1 MLIFNYSKLID
12 PLLKDVRVFTL
23 EFAEIKKGDRVLDI
37 CCGTGDQAF
46 YYAKKG
52 AIVTGIDLNPK
63 MIETAE
69 TKKQKQEVS
78 DVYFK
83 VADATTLP
91 FKDHIFDMA
100 SISLALHEIESSKRD
115 KVVSEMK
122 RVVKKD
128 GCLIFIDFK
137 VPFVSN
143 TASYLIRLAEYFA
156 GKNNRE
162 SFKSYIE
169 EGGLPVLFERNKLKL
184 EKIAYFKDG
193 LLTIIKTKNTQ

>member
-12 PLLKDVRVFTL
+12 PLLKDIRVFTL
-23 EFAEIKKGDRVLDI
+23 ESAEIKKGDRVLDI

-46 YYAKKG
+46 YYVKKG

-63 MIETAE
+63 MIEVALSR
-69 TKKQKQEVS
+69 KQKQGVS
-78 DVYFK
+78 DIYFK
-83 VADATTLP
+83 VADAVTLP
-91 FKDHIFDMA
+91 FQDHIFDIA

-115 KVVSEMK
+115 AVISEMK

-128 GCLIFIDFK
+128 GRLIFIDFK

-143 TASYLIRLAEYFA
+143 TASYLIKVAEYLA

-162 SFKSYIE
+162 SLKSYIE
-169 EGGLPVLFERNKLKL
+169 EGGLPILLGRNKLKL
-184 EKIAYFKDG
+184 EKISYFKDG
-193 LLTIIKTKNTQ
+193 LLTIIKTKNI

>member
-1 MLIFNYSKLID
+1 MLFFNYSKLID
-12 PLLKDVRVFTL
+12 PLLKDLRVFTL

-52 AIVTGIDLNPK
+52 AIVTGVDLNPE
-63 MIETAE
+63 MIGTALSR
-69 TKKQKQEVS
+69 KQKQGVN
-78 DVYFK
+78 DIYFK

-91 FKDHIFDMA
+91 FKDHVFDTA
-100 SISLALHEIESSKRD
+100 SISLVLHEIEGSKRD
-115 KVVSEMK
+115 AVISEMK

-128 GCLIFIDFK
+128 GHLIFIDFK
-137 VPFVSN
+137 VPFISN
-143 TASYLIRLAEYFA
+143 TASYLIKTVEYLA

-169 EGGLPVLFERNKLKL
+169 EGGLPILLTRNKLKL
-184 EKIAYFKDG
+184 EKISYLKDG
-193 LLTIIKTKNTQ
+193 LLAIIKTKNTP

>member
-12 PLLKDVRVFTL
+12 PLLKDIRVFTL
-23 EFAEIKKGDRVLDI
+23 ESAEIKKGDRILDV

-46 YYAKKG
+46 YYIKKG

-63 MIETAE
+63 MIEVALSR
-69 TKKQKQEVS
+69 KQKQEVS
-78 DVYFK
+78 DIYFK
-83 VADATTLP
+83 VADAAALP
-91 FKDHIFDMA
+91 FEDHIFDKA

-115 KVVSEMK
+115 AAISEMK

-128 GCLIFIDFK
+128 GRLIFIDFK

-143 TASYLIRLAEYFA
+143 AASYLIKAAEYLG

-162 SFKSYIE
+162 SLKSYIE
-169 EGGLPVLFERNKLKL
+169 EGGLPILLGRNKLKQ
-184 EKIAYFKDG
+184 EKISYFKDG
-193 LLTIIKTKNTQ
+193 LLTIIKTKNL

>member
-46 YYAKKG
+46 YYVKKG
-52 AIVTGIDLNPK
+52 AIVTGIDLSPK
-63 MIETAE
+63 MIEVALNR
-69 TKKQKQEVS
+69 KQKQGVS
-78 DVYFK
+78 DIYFK
-83 VADATTLP
+83 VADAATLP
-91 FKDHIFDMA
+91 FEDNIFDIA

-115 KVVSEMK
+115 AVISEMK

-128 GCLIFIDFK
+128 GRLIFIDFK

-143 TASYLIRLAEYFA
+143 TASYLIKAAEYLA
-156 GKNNRE
+156 GKNNRA
-162 SFKSYIE
+162 SLKSYIE
-169 EGGLPVLFERNKLKL
+169 EGGLPILLGRNKLKL
-184 EKIAYFKDG
+184 EKIVYFKDG
-193 LLTIIKTKNTQ
+193 LLTIIKTKNI